1 MLEYIKI
8 IFILLLS
15 NLISK
20 INTTMWII
28 VIAYYDVKCD
38 LKNVNLINFQSSAKC
53 YGNLLFNKNFHN
65 KSLT

>member
-1 MLEYIKI
+1 MLEI
-8 IFILLLS
+8 IFMLLLS

-28 VIAYYDVKCD
+28 VIVYYDVKCD
-38 LKNVNLINFQSSAKC
+38 FKNVNLINFQSSAKC
-53 YGNLLFNKNFHN
+53 YGNLLFNKNFQD